1 MRGELRIDLSAI
13 RDNFRLIDQKTG
25 QACVVA
31 PAVKADCYGLGMAKI
46 APTLYEAG
54 ARRFFVA
61 IPEEGAALRKLLP
74 EAQIFAL
81 HGFSKKQSKLYETNH
96 IVPVL
101 NSVAE
106 ISNYRKFAVK
116 SEKKLPCIFH
126 FDTGM
131 NRLGIPAEERA
142 RVSENLDGL
151 EVLYVM
157 SHFACSDERGNAFN
171 ALQAQR
177 FSEIAAMFP
186 QAKRSLANS
195 GGIFLNSAYHH
206 DMVRPGLAI
215 YGGNPVAGEKNPMNP
230 VVSLH
235 LPLLQVH
242 HAGKGETAGYGQT
255 YTFDDD
261 TKVAVV
267 SAGYADGLMRS
278 LSNRGA
284 LYWKGHR
291 LPIRGRVSMD
301 LIICDLAG
309 VPERDYPKPGDY
321 LEMIGPHQS
330 IDDLARDSG
339 TIGYE
344 ILTSLGSRYRRVYI

>member
-25 QACVVA
+25 QACAVA

-46 APTLYEAG
+46 APALYEAG
-54 ARRFFVA
+54 ARSFFVA
-61 IPEEGAALRKLLP
+61 IPEEGVALRKLLP

-81 HGFSKKQSKLYETNH
+81 HGFSKKQSKLYETNR

-101 NSVAE
+101 NSLAE
-106 ISNYRKFAVK
+106 ICDYRKFSLK
-116 SEKKLPCIFH
+116 SGKKLPCILH

-131 NRLGIPAEERA
+131 NRLGIPADERA
-142 RVSENLDGL
+142 RISENLDGL
-151 EVLYVM
+151 EVLFVM
-157 SHFACSDERGNAFN
+157 SHFASSDETENPFN

-177 FSEIAAMFP
+177 FSEIAKSYP
-186 QAKRSLANS
+186 GAKRSLANS
-195 GGIFLNSAYHH
+195 GGIFLSPEYHH
-206 DMVRPGLAI
+206 DIVRPGLAI
-215 YGGNPVAGEKNPMNP
+215 YGGNPVGGEKNPMNSA
-230 VVSLH
+230 VSLH

-242 HAGKGETAGYGQT
+242 EARKGETAGYGQT
-255 YTFDDD
+255 YIFEDD

-284 LYWKGHR
+284 LHWKGHR

-309 VPERDYPKPGDY
+309 VPERAYPKPGDY